1 MRSLP
6 ATGFLLLLGASLA
19 AWGCGK
25 GRPGPEGKPLPP
37 LPAFTD
43 AVAERLKILPAEKN
57 YLAPKPDKDLEAAAE
72 LAMVSDLRMSA
83 RGWRDLQAA
92 WPRSAAA
99 LAPLLLSSGI
109 PGTKKARILDWAAL
123 RGGRAA
129 VQLCRYALEC
139 RPDQAV
145 EPRRRAV
152 VLLGTLG
159 GPAEVPVLV
168 LRLKY
173 EEYGDPYALAWTALS
188 LARLKNLSG
197 LPVLLNLLK
206 RRDLREEAG
215 RILVEIL
222 GMEGIP
228 WKKGGTWAEL
238 EAKTRGLENWWRKE
252 GRSHR
257 DKESSLPPLL
267 ERELLVRLEG
277 CLRFNMRFQDDAG
290 FILARMGRAALP
302 VLELA
307 FRDKHRNIRVTAVDS
322 AGRLGPYAR
331 VLCPALV
338 SLMGDRAAGIYAVEA
353 LGLLGCGEAGP
364 YLLGLAEGRN
374 PDLRQA
380 SLLALGR
387 VGYKKALGV
396 LNRVLAETGRA
407 PEERMAAALS
417 LGLLGEKKRAL
428 ALLEGM
434 RKDPQVHQP
443 TLEAYIQELQTGRPP
458 VR

>member
-1 MRSLP
+1 MRSLR
-6 ATGFLLLLGASLA
+6 AGGLLLTSALLA

-25 GRPGPEGKPLPP
+25 GARRPAGKPLPP

-43 AVAERLKILPAEKN
+43 AVAERLKTLPAEKD
-57 YLAPKPDKDLEAAAE
+57 YLASKPDEDLEAAAQ

-92 WPRSAAA
+92 WPGSAAA
-99 LAPLLLSSGI
+99 LAPLLFSSKV
-109 PGTKKARILDWAAL
+109 PGEKKARILDWAAL

-152 VLLGTLG
+152 ALLGRLG
-159 GPAEVPVLV
+159 GPAEAPVLV

-197 LPVLLNLLK
+197 LPLLLGLLK
-206 RRDLREEAG
+206 RADLKEEAG

-228 WKKGGTWAEL
+228 WKKGGTWADLEKKTREL
-238 EAKTRGLENWWRKE
+238 EAWWWKE

-257 DKESSLPPLL
+257 DKEVSLPPLL
-267 ERELLVRLEG
+267 ERELLLRLEG
-277 CLRFNMRFQDDAG
+277 CLKFNMRFQDDAG
-290 FILARMGRAALP
+290 FILARMGKVVLP
-302 VLELA
+302 VLRLA
-307 FRDKHRNIRVTAVDS
+307 FGDKHRNIRITAVDS
-322 AGRLGPYAR
+322 AGKLGPYAR
-331 VLCPALV
+331 VLCPGLV

-353 LGLLGCGEAGP
+353 LGLLGCEKAGP
-364 YLLGLAEGRN
+364 YLLGLAAGPN

-387 VGYKKALGV
+387 VGCRKALPLINQV
-396 LNRVLAETGRA
+396 LGEGGRA
-407 PEERMAAALS
+407 PEEKMAAALS
-417 LGLLGEKKRAL
+417 LGLLGEKKRGL
-428 ALLEGM
+428 ALLEAM
-434 RKDPQVHQP
+434 KKDPQVHRP
-443 TLEAYIQELQTGRPP
+443 TLEAYIRELRRGPR
-458 VR
+458 RGM